1 MVRPEFFD
9 SDNLARC
16 CWGARLAFIG
26 LLIYADDQGNLKL
39 SLGRL
44 RSHIFDD
51 ECTDEEF
58 AVMLA
63 QLENVDCIRIY
74 TDGERAY
81 INVKNFSTYQKISH
95 PTESNIPKPKADKPT
110 HVFAQ
115 LLGDRDSG
123 ITHGMTPGMAP
134 RTIQGSI
141 RPNELIKELINE
153 RARGGDADAPPAPDD
168 WMAASPMYSKGGAA

>member
-1 MVRPEFFD
+1 MARQRMIKPEFFD
-9 SDNLARC
+9 SESLAEC

-26 LLIYADDQGNLKL
+26 LMVYADDQGNLKL

-63 QLENVDCIRIY
+63 QLEDVDCIRIY
-74 TDGERAY
+74 TDGRKAY
-81 INVKNFSTYQKISH
+81 VNIMNFGTYQTINH
-95 PTESNIPKPKADKPT
+95 PSKTNIPKPNGDGQT
-110 HVFAQ
+110 HVFKR
-115 LLGDRDSG
+115 LLDATGMDTG
-123 ITHGMTPGMAP
+123 VTTVPNTGATH
-134 RTIQGSI
+134 
-141 RPNELIKELINE
+141 PNELSKELINE

-168 WMAASPMYSKGGAA
+168 WMAASPMYSKGGAV